1 MLNVTHGGGYDEML
15 VGHKT
20 ISFQEEN
27 VVLTYPP
34 HFESPRSLT
43 QKLQST
49 TGAKIP
55 QGHLTTVKNLK
66 SLLSFS
72 RKIHWNPSIVFFWS
86 RLNCLLLKGFY
97 LVKIPLVKS
106 LLFVNEGFSTIEAG
120 STFDAFTL
128 ERMYIT

>member
-1 MLNVTHGGGYDEML
+1 MLL
-15 VGHKT
+15 GHKT
-20 ISFQEEN
+20 KSFHEEN
-27 VVLTYPP
+27 VVLVYLP